1 MVRVPTYQGP
11 GLQPTPQ
18 VQFESPTV
26 RPMEDVVSPQIQQMG
41 QAMGQ
46 LGQGTMEVGTALM
59 RKAQRDQDDLDRAD
73 AIRAFTDYKGR
84 VRERLSNDQTGYFR
98 TQGDQA
104 YGANKT
110 VVQEELFKYREEA
123 ERSLASP
130 AARQLFSQ
138 RADADDI
145 QTFTAMDAH
154 AGDQR
159 NSYVKAQENALVDSE
174 IEDLQKM
181 HGDPQFGER
190 MSALLKD
197 TIPNSMAMRGQS
209 PEAIAAA
216 QKKVEGTVYAGAIAD
231 IEDKDPV
238 AALKALDT
246 FAKSGALDPKYVT
259 DKRADLQRKADEVIG
274 DVAGYKAWD
283 ASKGNG
289 SVARIDLD
297 RQRQGKELTP
307 SQYEKSLRA
316 ITIQESSQDQQR
328 AKYENDT
335 LNEAINRLSDPKV
348 TLDSFSEAER
358 EKLRKANQWDE
369 VVLFVNQG
377 RQFYDE
383 PAEIRRAEDYLLKV
397 QNGQAQPRSDV
408 EFRRTYRRSM
418 SDRTFNE
425 LSGYN
430 NQALAASARETRG
443 GERDGGGGGGQTD
456 AQKQEEKLLNVDLQ
470 VMLAQSGLTNFDA
483 IKNGISADMGA
494 EGKNDTTQRLA
505 GLQLLRFR
513 SYFDPIYNRLRESG
527 VDGKPMTYGAAMQQ
541 AFKETMAMPKGSDG
555 KRDWERVRG
564 TVPAER
570 VTYEVDGSL
579 NMAFEDYSDQER
591 DNALAIWER
600 QNPRLVAAG
609 ASASPGQ
616 LVQFM
621 AGARNRIRTATTMQR
636 DSVGGMV
643 SWGTLARQAA
653 TIRPGMT
660 EQQVREEIL
669 GKVGDNSMGVFRDT
683 GHPVRIHDLVV
694 GYQTDTAKSSMA
706 AGALNVTY
714 APTFAES
721 NAAASDVSES
731 AIGVSLAAANRYFQ
745 KLRGENYSLTSDQP
759 ASNSMMPLNHATST
773 MNRLMEWSSSTGPVP
788 GADGKFP
795 MAQATLSEGER
806 RALHLEASS
815 ALAALKANSE
825 SKNAFRS
832 DNRYNETERSIL
844 AFERLVDQLAFP
856 YDEQWQAFNPS
867 NDVLAAEDAMV
878 SALDQTPPPTLAP
891 EDAMQIQDL
900 DDRRGPDVDA
910 PQPLRPIQ
918 ESKLLPSERLLLD
931 QVRATDRMEQAVSDL
946 QLDIP
951 GLESKAGSP
960 GRSKQRAEAI
970 SALMNGDTKL
980 AQKYVDN
987 NQRNIAVATW
997 LYENVLGNLP
1007 RIDRSLRD
1015 AETQP
1020 MQQPQVVEQIPQG
1033 QFQRPTNTTP
1043 EQLASLRGRMRA
1055 QVEQQ
1060 PGFPKLLPTERK
1072 LYARLTE
1079 AFEQRVKLETM
1090 LTQDVSPQGQE
1101 ALRSI
1106 RYMQQKVMRGEL
1118 REAQQFLGS
1127 YEQEH
1132 AMAVAVQAL
1141 TVKAMEKLNE
1151 TSASFGQYASTEIEA
1166 AKTRRGLKLKSLKAA
1181 MTPSTWQDLL
1191 IKGTK

>member
-1 MVRVPTYQGP
+1 
-11 GLQPTPQ
+11 
-18 VQFESPTV
+18 
-26 RPMEDVVSPQIQQMG
+26 
-41 QAMGQ
+41 
-46 LGQGTMEVGTALM
+46 
-59 RKAQRDQDDLDRAD
+59 
-73 AIRAFTDYKGR
+73 
-84 VRERLSNDQTGYFR
+84 
-98 TQGDQA
+98 
-104 YGANKT
+104 
-110 VVQEELFKYREEA
+110 
-123 ERSLASP
+123 
-130 AARQLFSQ
+130 
-138 RADADDI
+138 
-145 QTFTAMDAH
+145 
-154 AGDQR
+154 
-159 NSYVKAQENALVDSE
+159 
-174 IEDLQKM
+174 
-181 HGDPQFGER
+181 
-190 MSALLKD
+190 
-197 TIPNSMAMRGQS
+197 
-209 PEAIAAA
+209 
-216 QKKVEGTVYAGAIAD
+216 
-231 IEDKDPV
+231 
-238 AALKALDT
+238 
-246 FAKSGALDPKYVT
+246 
-259 DKRADLQRKADEVIG
+259 
-274 DVAGYKAWD
+274 
-283 ASKGNG
+283 
-289 SVARIDLD
+289 
-297 RQRQGKELTP
+297 
-307 SQYEKSLRA
+307 
-316 ITIQESSQDQQR
+316 
-328 AKYENDT
+328 
-335 LNEAINRLSDPKV
+335 
-348 TLDSFSEAER
+348 
-358 EKLRKANQWDE
+358 
-369 VVLFVNQG
+369 
-377 RQFYDE
+377 
-383 PAEIRRAEDYLLKV
+383 
-397 QNGQAQPRSDV
+397 
-408 EFRRTYRRSM
+408 
-418 SDRTFNE
+418 
-425 LSGYN
+425 
-430 NQALAASARETRG
+430 
-443 GERDGGGGGGQTD
+443 
-456 AQKQEEKLLNVDLQ
+456 
-470 VMLAQSGLTNFDA
+470 
-483 IKNGISADMGA
+483 
-494 EGKNDTTQRLA
+494 
-505 GLQLLRFR
+505 
-513 SYFDPIYNRLRESG
+513 
-527 VDGKPMTYGAAMQQ
+527 
-541 AFKETMAMPKGSDG
+541 MPKGSNG

-570 VTYEVDGSL
+570 VTYETSPGVNTAL
-579 NMAFEDYSDQER
+579 EDYSTQEV
-591 DNALAIWER
+591 DSALSMWER
-600 QNPRLVAAG
+600 QNPRRVAAG
-609 ASASPGQ
+609 ASASPGE
-616 LVQFM
+616 LVQVM
-621 AGARNRIRTATTMQR
+621 AGARNRIKTATTQQR

-706 AGALNVTY
+706 AGASNVTY
-714 APTFAES
+714 APSFAES

-731 AIGVSLAAANRYFQ
+731 AIGISLAAANRYFQ
-745 KLRGENYSLTSDQP
+745 KLRGERYSLTSDDP
-759 ASNSMMPLNHATST
+759 APNSLMPLHHATST
-773 MNRLMEWSSSTGPVP
+773 MNKLMQWSSSTGPVP
-788 GADGKFP
+788 GTDKQFP
-795 MAQATLSEGER
+795 MAPATLSADER
-806 RALHLEASS
+806 RALHQEASN
-815 ALAALKANSE
+815 ALASLKANSE

-832 DNRYNETERSIL
+832 DNRYNQTEREIL
-844 AFERLVDQLAFP
+844 AFEKLVDQLAFP

-891 EDAMQIQDL
+891 EDEMQIQDL
-900 DDRRGPDVDA
+900 ADRRGPDVGA
-910 PQPLRPIQ
+910 TQPLRPIQ

-931 QVRATDRMEQAVSDL
+931 QVRATDRMEQAVADL

-951 GLESKAGSP
+951 GLESKAGSS
-960 GRSKQRAEAI
+960 GRSKQRADAI

-1043 EQLASLRGRMRA
+1043 EQLASLQGRMRA

>member
-84 VRERLSNDQTGYFR
+84 VRERLNNDQTGYFR

-190 MSALLKD
+190 MSALLKG

-216 QKKVEGTVYAGAIAD
+216 QKKVEGTVYAGAIENIA
-231 IEDKDPV
+231 DKDPV
-238 AALKALDT
+238 KALEALNT

-259 DKRADLQRKADEVIG
+259 DKRADLQRKADQVIG
-274 DVAGYKAWD
+274 DVAGYTAWD

-297 RQRQGKELTP
+297 RQRKEKKLTP
-307 SQYEKSLRA
+307 SQYEKALQA

-335 LNEAINRLSDPKV
+335 LNEAINRLSDPSV
-348 TLDSFSEAER
+348 TLDSFSEADR
-358 EKLRKANQWDE
+358 EKLRKANRWDE
-369 VVLFVNQG
+369 VVQFVNQG

-397 QNGQAQPRSDV
+397 QNGQAQPMSDV

-418 SDRTFNE
+418 SDQTFNE
-425 LSGYN
+425 FASMNGR
-430 NQALAASARETRG
+430 ALAASARE
-443 GERDGGGGGGQTD
+443 ERGGGGGRGKTD
-456 AQKQEEKLLNVDLQ
+456 AEKQEEELLTVNLQ
-470 VMLAQSGLTNFDA
+470 EMLKGQGFNAFEKIDQGITAQLDDTNNGRPTSRAEGGLT
-483 IKNGISADMGA
+483 
-494 EGKNDTTQRLA
+494 
-505 GLQLLRFR
+505 LLRFR
-513 SYFDPIYNRLRESG
+513 SYFDPIYQQLRKSG
-527 VDGKPMTYGAAMQQ
+527 VDGKPMGYGAALQQ
-541 AFKETMAMPKGSDG
+541 AFQQVMAMPKGSDG

-570 VTYEVDGSL
+570 VTYETSPGVNTAL
-579 NMAFEDYSDQER
+579 EDYSTQEV
-591 DNALAIWER
+591 DSALSMWER
-600 QNPRLVAAG
+600 QNPRRVAAG
-609 ASASPGQ
+609 ASASPGE
-616 LVQFM
+616 LVQVM
-621 AGARNRIRTATTMQR
+621 AGARNRIKTATTIQR

-669 GKVGDNSMGVFRDT
+669 GKVGDNSMGVFRDN

-694 GYQTDTAKSSMA
+694 GYQTATAKSSMA
-706 AGALNVTY
+706 AGASNVTY

-788 GADGKFP
+788 GADGNFP

-856 YDEQWQAFNPS
+856 YEEKWTAFDPS
-867 NDVLAAEDAMV
+867 NDVLAAEDRMIQGVAQ
-878 SALDQTPPPTLAP
+878 DQPTPAP
-891 EDAMQIQDL
+891 YEEDLQQDGAVERMDL
-900 DDRRGPDVDA
+900 DASAMLPIGAVQDRNM
-910 PQPLRPIQ
+910 
-918 ESKLLPSERLLLD
+918 LPSERILLD
-931 QVRATDRMEQAVSDL
+931 QVRATDRMEQAVADL
-946 QLDIP
+946 QMDIP
-951 GLESKAGSP
+951 GLEVKSGGPS
-960 GRSKQRAEAI
+960 RSKQRAEAI
-970 SALMNGDTKL
+970 AALRDGNPKL

-997 LYENVLGNLP
+997 LYENVIGNLP

-1043 EQLASLRGRMRA
+1043 EQLDSLRGRMRA

-1118 REAQQFLGS
+1118 REAEQFLGS

-1132 AMAVAVQAL
+1132 TMAVAVQAL